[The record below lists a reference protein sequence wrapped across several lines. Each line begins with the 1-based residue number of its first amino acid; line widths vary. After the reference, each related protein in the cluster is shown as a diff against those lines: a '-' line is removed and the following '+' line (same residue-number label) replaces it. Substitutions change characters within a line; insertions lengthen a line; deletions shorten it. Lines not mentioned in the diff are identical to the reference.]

1 VLESRVRRAHSRS
14 SRSSCLSLSLSLS
27 MGIFFWMNIANK
39 ASEEKEGEHEL

>member
-1 VLESRVRRAHSRS
+1 VRTLEARVLLV
-14 SRSSCLSLSLSLS
+14 SLSLSLS